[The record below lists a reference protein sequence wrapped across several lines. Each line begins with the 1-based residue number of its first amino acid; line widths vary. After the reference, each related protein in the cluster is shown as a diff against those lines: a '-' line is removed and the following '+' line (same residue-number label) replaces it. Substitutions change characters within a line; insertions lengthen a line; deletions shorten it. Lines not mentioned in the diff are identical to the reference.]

1 MRNNIIQQRLK
12 KSLLFFKEKESTSDD
27 ADSSCLWCTK
37 KRYSSGFYLEFNS
50 HYSKSTIYKMPPIK
64 INSTANNDAVVALYV
79 TIQPQTDFA
88 KAFALFKS
96 SSLGLPLCM
105 GPNEPRQ

>member
-1 MRNNIIQQRLK
+1 M
-12 KSLLFFKEKESTSDD
+12 SMVYKEKIF
-27 ADSSCLWCTK
+27 
-37 KRYSSGFYLEFNS
+37 KRLLLEFNS
-50 HYSKSTIYKMPPIK
+50 HYLKSTIYKMPPIK
-64 INSTANNDAVVALYV
+64 INSTANNDAVVDLYV